1 MGTASIPEITRAYG
15 LRPRLWLL
23 CQRISLRMA
32 ATVGDSVVAVVRTRP
47 RSILLH
53 DNYEEIN
60 SWVSYIDLVLAVTL
74 TSFR

>member
-15 LRPRLWLL
+15 LRPRL
-23 CQRISLRMA
+23 CQHISLRMA

-47 RSILLH
+47 RAILLH

>member
-23 CQRISLRMA
+23 CQHISLRMS

-47 RSILLH
+47 RAILLH